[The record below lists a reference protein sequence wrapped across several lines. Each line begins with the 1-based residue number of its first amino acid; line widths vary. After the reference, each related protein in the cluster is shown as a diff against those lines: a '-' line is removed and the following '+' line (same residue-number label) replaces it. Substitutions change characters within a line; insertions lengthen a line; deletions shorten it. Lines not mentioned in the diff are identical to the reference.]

1 MNTFLSSEQ
10 QALQAQYRAFA
21 TEHIAPHAK
30 ALDSGSYNTR
40 DIIASL
46 GQQGYLGM
54 CVPKEYGGQALPFL
68 NFILLVEAIGEVDPG
83 IALAIAG
90 HAQVVE
96 LLSKWGT
103 DKQKS
108 RYLPLLAR
116 GECLATLAVA
126 EETAGSDF
134 SAVKSTVQGTKDKL
148 TLTGQ
153 KTWVVNGPFT
163 NLALVMARYKESAED
178 QGRLSFWLVDMD
190 NRAELKVGSN
200 QGKLGLRSA
209 TTCPVTFNGLSVNPE
224 ALLCEKRFDND
235 EQALD
240 AIRHAQSVSKVI
252 MAASAVG
259 LLEHAVDESVQR
271 ARTREQFGSTIGKLQ
286 AIQWKL
292 ADMSVDSSAARLM
305 TYRAAWSKDEKP
317 EQFSKYAAMCKLFA
331 ARGARLHSSEAVQIF
346 GVLGL
351 SDDEPVE
358 KLYRDAKALE
368 IVEGTSEIQKNII
381 AGLAKA

>member
-10 QALQAQYRAFA
+10 QALQAHYRAFVK
-21 TEHIAPHAK
+21 EHIAPHAK
-30 ALDSGSYNTR
+30 LLDSGSHSTR
-40 DIIASL
+40 DIIANL

-54 CVPKEYGGQALPFL
+54 SVPKEYGGQALPFL
-68 NFILLVEAIGEVDPG
+68 NFILLVETVSEVDPG
-83 IALAIAG
+83 LALAIAG

-103 DKQKS
+103 DNQKS

-116 GECLATLAVA
+116 GECLATMALT
-126 EETAGSDF
+126 EESAGSDF
-134 SAVKSTVQGTKDKL
+134 SAVKSVVEGAAEKL
-148 TLTGQ
+148 SLSG
-153 KTWVVNGPFT
+153 KKSWVVNGPFA
-163 NLALVMARYKESAED
+163 NLALVLARFKDNAND
-178 QGRLSFWLVDMD
+178 QGRLSLWLVDLES
-190 NRAELKVGSN
+190 NSALTVGPN

-209 TTCPVTFNGLSVNPE
+209 ITTPIEFKDLSLNQE
-224 ALLCEKRFDND
+224 ALLGEKRFDND
-235 EQALD
+235 EKVLD
-240 AIRHAQSVSKVI
+240 AIRHAQAVSKVI

-259 LLEHAVDESVQR
+259 LLEHAVDESVAR
-271 ARTREQFGSTIGKLQ
+271 ARTREQFGSTIGKFQ

-292 ADMSVDSSAARLM
+292 ADMSVDSAAARLM
-305 TYRAAWSKDEKP
+305 TYRAAWSKDENP
-317 EQFSKYAAMCKLFA
+317 DQFPKYAAMCKLYA
-331 ARGARLHSSEAVQIF
+331 ARGARLHSAEAVQIF